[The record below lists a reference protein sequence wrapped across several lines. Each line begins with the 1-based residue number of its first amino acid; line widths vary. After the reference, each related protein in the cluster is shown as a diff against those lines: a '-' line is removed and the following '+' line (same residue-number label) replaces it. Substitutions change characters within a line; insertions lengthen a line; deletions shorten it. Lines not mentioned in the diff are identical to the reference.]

1 MIPKIPKNGLKVK
14 AFPPILLCMTDF
26 VEDVIARSIDYLVAH
41 YQGQPDLD
49 AIARKAG
56 YEPTHFQ
63 KIFKERVGIS
73 PKRLVQ
79 YMSYRHARDLLA
91 EGHTTENA
99 ASAAGLSGTGRL
111 YDLFVSCEA
120 VTPGSAAE
128 KGAGVGVVYGFHSSP
143 LGEMLVAQ
151 TAKGV
156 CYLGFLMDEA
166 RDIPVKK
173 MKAYLPSATYRE
185 DFGATRAAAS
195 EILKI
200 WTGHGDA
207 KKKLKLDLQGT
218 NFQIQVWQALL
229 KIPLGETVTYQDIAQ
244 QIGRPKSMRA
254 VGNAVGSNP
263 VSLLIPCHRVIRS
276 TGIIDNYGWGS
287 PRKKVILAMESALC
301 APAAEEFRLKA

>member
-1 MIPKIPKNGLKVK
+1 MS
-14 AFPPILLCMTDF
+14 DF
-26 VEDVIARSIDYLVAH
+26 VENVIAQSIDYLVAH
-41 YQGQPDLD
+41 YQAQPDLD
-49 AIARKAG
+49 AIARRAG

-91 EGHTTENA
+91 HGYTTEDA
-99 ASAAGLSGTGRL
+99 ANAAGLSGTGRL

-128 KGAGVGVVYGFHSSP
+128 KGVGVNVTYGFHPSP

-151 TAKGV
+151 TEKGV
-156 CYLGFLMDEA
+156 CYLGFLMDGA
-166 RDIPVKK
+166 RDEPTRR
-173 MKAYLPSATYRE
+173 MKLYLPRAIYHEDTETTRSA
-185 DFGATRAAAS
+185 AL

-207 KKKLKLDLQGT
+207 RKKLKLDLQGT

-244 QIGRPKSMRA
+244 QIGRPTSMRA

-287 PRKKVILAMESALC
+287 PRKKAILAMESALC
-301 APAAEEFRLKA
+301 APQEEEFRLKA